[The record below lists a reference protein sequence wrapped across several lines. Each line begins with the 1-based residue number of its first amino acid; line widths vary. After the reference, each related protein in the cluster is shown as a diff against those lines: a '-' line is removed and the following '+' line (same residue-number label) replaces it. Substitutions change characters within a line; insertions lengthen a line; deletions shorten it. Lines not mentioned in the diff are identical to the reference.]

1 MEKLKHFKSPCY
13 HHGEL
18 SPRERITLPL
28 SEIGPDTDKVID
40 CRASKTGAMLFR
52 KWLQFEGKYK
62 IKHQLTSGPKF
73 QIFLSFNTLQL
84 ILYLSRI
91 ATQRTGG
98 SSPLTLNMT
107 ILSLETIL
115 KR

>member
-73 QIFLSFNTLQL
+73 QFFFLVSRHFNSFSIWAELQHKEQVEVAL
-84 ILYLSRI
+84 
-91 ATQRTGG
+91 
-98 SSPLTLNMT
+98 
-107 ILSLETIL
+107 
-115 KR
+115 